1 MADEE
6 KRPEKARV
14 YKRAVLQVFI
24 MAAEVGSNFLDAKSY
39 DHAIQAFDAAAAAR
53 PDSEWAWRQLAVANA
68 YSGHS
73 KQAFA
78 ALRQAQQLSHD
89 APAFEKW
96 LNTEPAFDRLRP
108 TPEFRSLLG
117 PS

>member
-1 MADEE
+1 MAS
-6 KRPEKARV
+6 
-14 YKRAVLQVFI
+14 
-24 MAAEVGSNFLDAKSY
+24 EVGSNFLDAKSY
-39 DHAIQAFDAAAAAR
+39 DRAIQAFDAVAGAR
-53 PDSEWAWRQLAVANA
+53 PDSEWAWRQLALANA
-68 YSGHS
+68 YSGRS

-89 APAFEKW
+89 ASAFEKW

-117 PS
+117 SS